1 MVDEYKDAWSRDLG
15 GRRWATGVI
24 RAHMVKRGI
33 SYADLVER
41 LALVGIEEN
50 ERNLRNKVA
59 RGTFS
64 AAFLAECLTA
74 IGVRHLEIDII
85 DLFLGTR
92 EAVAFERTV
101 ERLNAGMPL
110 DEARLDPSSN
120 EDWLMAQVKERRA
133 KKFDDY
139 G

>member
-1 MVDEYKDAWSRDLG
+1 MADEYKDAWARDAG

-33 SYADLVER
+33 SYADLAER

-74 IGVRHLEIDII
+74 IGVRHLEIDIV
-85 DLFLGTR
+85 DLLMGTR
-92 EAVAFERTV
+92 EAVAFERTI
-101 ERLNAGMPL
+101 ERLNAGL
-110 DEARLDPSSN
+110 SLTEARVDPSGE
-120 EDWLMAQVKERRA
+120 EDWLLAQIKERRV
-133 KKFDDY
+133 KKFTDY

>member
-1 MVDEYKDAWSRDLG
+1 MSDEYKDTWSRDIG

-41 LALVGIEEN
+41 LALMGIEEN

-85 DLFLGTR
+85 DLLMGVR
-92 EAVAFERTV
+92 EGVAFERTV
-101 ERLNAGMPL
+101 DRLNAGLPL
-110 DEARLDPSSN
+110 DEARVDPSSG

>member
-1 MVDEYKDAWSRDLG
+1 MTEDYKDAWGRDMG

-41 LALVGIEEN
+41 LALAGIEEN

-85 DLFLGTR
+85 DLLMGTR

-101 ERLNAGMPL
+101 ERLNAGMSL
-110 DEARLDPSSN
+110 DEARVDPSSSD
-120 EDWLMAQVKERRA
+120 DWLMAQAEERRG
-133 KKFDDY
+133 KKFRDY

>member
-1 MVDEYKDAWSRDLG
+1 MADEYKDAWARDAG

-33 SYADLVER
+33 SYADLAER

-74 IGVRHLEIDII
+74 IGVRHLEIDIV
-85 DLFLGTR
+85 DLLMGTR
-92 EAVAFERTV
+92 EAVAFERTI
-101 ERLNAGMPL
+101 ERLNAGL
-110 DEARLDPSSN
+110 SLTEARVDPSGE
-120 EDWLMAQVKERRA
+120 EDWLLAQIKERRV
-133 KKFDDY
+133 KKFPDY

>member
-1 MVDEYKDAWSRDLG
+1 MTEEYKDAWGRDTG

-41 LALVGIEEN
+41 LALVGIDEN

-85 DLFLGTR
+85 DLLMGTQ

-101 ERLNAGMPL
+101 ERLNAGLPL
-110 DEARLDPSSN
+110 DEARVDPSGD
-120 EDWLMAQVKERRA
+120 EDWMLAQVKERRV